1 MLVQPVEST
10 LGKGQCDQHG
20 LRRDTPV
27 VAESLRRDYENR
39 QLDPNDPV
47 FRSNLPSDRQVFNS
61 CDNPKNLTEFQNGPA
76 LTPHLLEVRMR
87 GWSKVDKS
95 SWDSFHVSR
104 ALNGR
109 STVVV
114 GEAI

>member
-39 QLDPNDPV
+39 QLEPNDPV
-47 FRSNLPSDRQVFNS
+47 FRSNLPV
-61 CDNPKNLTEFQNGPA
+61 LIG
-76 LTPHLLEVRMR
+76 
-87 GWSKVDKS
+87 KS
-95 SWDSFHVSR
+95 SILVTIR
-104 ALNGR
+104 K
-109 STVVV
+109 
-114 GEAI
+114 I